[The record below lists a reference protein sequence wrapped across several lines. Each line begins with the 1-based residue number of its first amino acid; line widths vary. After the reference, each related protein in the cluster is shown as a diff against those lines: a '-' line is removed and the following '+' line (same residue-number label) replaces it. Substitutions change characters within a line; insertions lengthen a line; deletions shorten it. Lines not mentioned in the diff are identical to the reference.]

1 MHIMHIEKNEKQ
13 PKCPLTAD
21 WVGILQSAEHYSAL
35 TNYVC
40 DTFVSWEI
48 FMSSGQVKK

>member
-1 MHIMHIEKNEKQ
+1 MHIEKNENQ
-13 PKCPLTAD
+13 PKRSLTAD